1 LAHKLFVIKT
11 SLASF
16 LTTCMHQIIKMDK
29 PKELLGYEKI
39 EKFAPEK
46 LKKLQH
52 HYKEILKLI
61 GEDTDREGLHKT

>member
-1 LAHKLFVIKT
+1 MK
-11 SLASF
+11 
-16 LTTCMHQIIKMDK
+16 K

-39 EKFAPEK
+39 EKYDPDN

-61 GEDTDREGLHKT
+61 GEDEEREGLQETPFRLAK